1 MAPNSL
7 VEHIPST
14 GFVPKH
20 ASMAES
26 KFASVMGVYDLGAGP
41 AAGEEGL
48 ALSCQFEGGPAS
60 DALPSVRSNFAN
72 HAVAPSN
79 MSV

>member
-14 GFVPKH
+14 GLVLKH
-20 ASMAES
+20 VAMAEA
-26 KFASVMGVYDLGAGP
+26 KFASVMGVYELGAGLG
-41 AAGEEGL
+41 AGAEGL
-48 ALSCQFEGGPAS
+48 AMSCQFEGGPSS
-60 DALPSVRSNFAN
+60 DPLPSVRSNFAS

-79 MSV
+79 VSV